1 MIKKVLFFLTSLIS
15 IVNSEIPGKFC
26 GNIIGNPINI
36 SFSKDNANVSIILFG
51 ESNICNNEKY
61 KLYNN
66 KVIFSNA
73 TNDCLYTY
81 LKTHGAC
88 PCPPDIIYNK
98 TELIIHDTPIGDIIL
113 KLC

>member
-1 MIKKVLFFLTSLIS
+1 MIKKYFFLTSLIS
-15 IVNSEIPGKFC
+15 IVNSEIPCKFC
-26 GNIIGNPINI
+26 GSIIGNPINV
-36 SFSKDNANVSIILFG
+36 SFSKDDANFSIILFG

-61 KLYNN
+61 KIDNN

-88 PCPPDIIYNK
+88 PCPPDIIYNN
-98 TELIIHDTPIGDIIL
+98 TGLIIDDTPIGNIIL